1 LNGEGKSV
9 VIEKKQRGGVVSSKT
24 LLRRV
29 MSEVNQ
35 VRKIKSDDPKVICTK
50 ARTIGY
56 LVSVASQVLEKHELE
71 ERLEHV
77 EELVLKNER

>member
-1 LNGEGKSV
+1 MNGEGKSV